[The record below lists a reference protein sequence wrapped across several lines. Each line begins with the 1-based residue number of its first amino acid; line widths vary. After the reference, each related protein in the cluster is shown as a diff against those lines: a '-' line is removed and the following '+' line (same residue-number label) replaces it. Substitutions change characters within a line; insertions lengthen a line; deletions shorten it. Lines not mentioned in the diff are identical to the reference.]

1 MRNIVFTLGCGFV
14 AFLAGVLVYLYNQP
28 PRNLTTETGIP
39 VTATELYTRF
49 TTDHL
54 HANEVYLNKVLQVSG
69 QVLTIKSMPYAERIV
84 VLNTGDPL
92 NGIVCTLNKLQS
104 AGRLVHPGEK
114 IIIKG
119 VCSGYV
125 SHVMLTNS
133 SLIQ

>member
-28 PRNLTTETGIP
+28 PPSLSSKTGIP
-39 VTATELYTRF
+39 VTATELYAEF
-49 TTDHL
+49 TADHL
-54 HANEVYLNKVLQVSG
+54 QANAVYLNKVLQVSG
-69 QVLTIKSMPYAERIV
+69 QVLTIKNMPHAGRIV
-84 VLNTGDPL
+84 ILNTGDPMY
-92 NGIVCTLNKLQS
+92 GVACTLSMLHS
-104 AGRLVHPGEK
+104 TGRLVQPGEK

-133 SLIQ
+133 SLVN